1 MASENSRGLTPIF
14 LVGLASVALLSVP
27 LFADQVELVN
37 GDRYSGKILSF
48 DTNSVVLQNEVLG
61 TVNLPRRTVSS
72 IHIGA
77 TTPQTRLST
86 NALSLPSR
94 IAGTNAV
101 QSNRTAF
108 ATSSGTNIMELVRAQ
123 FLSDAGPEA
132 NNKFDELAGGLL
144 NGKLS
149 VEDIRAE
156 AKSAADQVRALKR
169 EMGDDATSGLDGYLV
184 LGDS

>member
-1 MASENSRGLTPIF
+1 
-14 LVGLASVALLSVP
+14 
-27 LFADQVELVN
+27 
-37 GDRYSGKILSF
+37 
-48 DTNSVVLQNEVLG
+48 
-61 TVNLPRRTVSS
+61 
-72 IHIGA
+72 
-77 TTPQTRLST
+77 
-86 NALSLPSR
+86 
-94 IAGTNAV
+94 
-101 QSNRTAF
+101 
-108 ATSSGTNIMELVRAQ
+108 MELVRAQ

-184 LGDS
+184 ILDKFLEETTPAAKPTNSVKASRITTQKAAGPAD